1 MRRSALIALAAVV
14 AAGGLLALLLR
25 DGSTTTRTDKP
36 RRSSA
41 PAAAAM
47 PPVPVSGDLTYGTAA
62 GTTEGITLRR
72 AARPRGLIILVHGG
86 GFRSGDRSGMDD
98 WGKLLKKDGYAT
110 ATIDY
115 RLAGPDEN
123 NRELALTRARDDT
136 IAALTR
142 LQADPALRKLPVA
155 VWGYSAGALTAL
167 RVAAD
172 HPERV
177 GAAVSLAGY
186 ELPATI
192 RAGHAPLLLFNGT
205 ADRAEPVAKATATCR
220 AAHAVGVRCDQVVY
234 PGVTHQIT
242 AARGQDIHR
251 KALPWLAARLR

>member
-1 MRRSALIALAAVV
+1 
-14 AAGGLLALLLR
+14 
-25 DGSTTTRTDKP
+25 
-36 RRSSA
+36 
-41 PAAAAM
+41 
-47 PPVPVSGDLTYGTAA
+47 
-62 GTTEGITLRR
+62 
-72 AARPRGLIILVHGG
+72 
-86 GFRSGDRSGMDD
+86 MDD
-98 WGKLLKKDGYAT
+98 WASLLKRDGYVT

-115 RLAGPDEN
+115 RLAGPNEN

-142 LQADPALRKLPVA
+142 LQTDPALKTLPVV

-172 HPERV
+172 DPGRV
-177 GAAVSLAGY
+177 RAAVSLAGY

-192 RAGHAPLLLFNGT
+192 KAGHAPMLLFNGT

-220 AAHAVGVRCDQVVY
+220 AARAVGVRCDQVVY
-234 PGVTHQIT
+234 RGVTHQIT

-251 KALPWLAARLR
+251 QALHWLASHL

>member
-1 MRRSALIALAAVV
+1 MRRPALIALTVV
-14 AAGGLLALLLR
+14 IAAGGLLVVLLR
-25 DGSTTTRTDKP
+25 NDSTTTPARKP
-36 RRSSA
+36 HQA
-41 PAAAAM
+41 QPAAATL
-47 PPVPVSGDLTYGTAA
+47 PPVPASGNLTYQTVA

-72 AARPRGLIILVHGG
+72 PARARGLIMLVHGG

-98 WGKLLKKDGYAT
+98 WGRLLKKDGYAT

-115 RLAGPDEN
+115 RLAGKNEN

-136 IAALTR
+136 LSALTR
-142 LQADPALRKLPVA
+142 LQADPALKKLPVA

-172 HPERV
+172 APNRV
-177 GAAVSLAGY
+177 RAAVSLAGY

-192 RAGHAPLLLFNGT
+192 RAGHAPMLLFNGT

-251 KALPWLAARLR
+251 QAIRWLPAQLQS